1 LLIAC
6 AVLLTVTVA
15 EPVVA
20 SKVAPVI
27 AVSNG
32 VMS

>member
-1 LLIAC
+1 MRI
-6 AVLLTVTVA
+6 LLTVTVG
-15 EPVVA
+15 EPVDA